1 MTGELTF
8 ENVQEIVQISDS
20 LECRSLSAKE
30 PLIMALF
37 RMLAIQLTCENH
49 DWRADLTFERSVEL
63 TLSLFG
69 T

>member
-49 DWRADLTFERSVEL
+49 DWRADFSECAGDRAKL
-63 TLSLFG
+63 
-69 T
+69 